1 VTPRLEVAAGI
12 GPGDLVAVTL
22 PPGPAWLELVP
33 EIWAAEA
40 AVLPLDH
47 RLPSLEAASL
57 VRHARPTVRIAGR
70 EGESAAVRLD
80 DGAPVEHGVALV
92 VHTSGTGGEPKLARF
107 DRSAVE
113 AAVEASTRA
122 LGARPSDRW
131 VCYLPVAH
139 IAGMLVLL
147 RGMLTGAPVTV
158 RPRFAPASIAG
169 DPEGAYVS
177 LVPTMVHRALGS
189 DADLSR
195 YRAILVGGSPLSPDL
210 RARAEGAGARVIET
224 YGLTESCG
232 GVVYDGR
239 PLDGV
244 EVRVDEGGGIE
255 LRGPTLM
262 RGYLHD
268 DEATERAFTGDGWL
282 RTGDAG
288 MIGPDGRLLVTGRL
302 DELIVSGGEKVWPS
316 EVEGVLLEHHKV
328 AEARIDG
335 VPDAE
340 WGERVVAQVVPRDP
354 SDPPTLDELRSLAA
368 SRLARHKA
376 PRELVLVERLPRT
389 SSGKLRRAP

>member
-1 VTPRLEVAAGI
+1 
-12 GPGDLVAVTL
+12 
-22 PPGPAWLELVP
+22 
-33 EIWAAEA
+33 
-40 AVLPLDH
+40 
-47 RLPSLEAASL
+47 
-57 VRHARPTVRIAGR
+57 
-70 EGESAAVRLD
+70 
-80 DGAPVEHGVALV
+80 
-92 VHTSGTGGEPKLARF
+92 
-107 DRSAVE
+107 
-113 AAVEASTRA
+113 
-122 LGARPSDRW
+122 
-131 VCYLPVAH
+131 
-139 IAGMLVLL
+139 
-147 RGMLTGAPVTV
+147 
-158 RPRFAPASIAG
+158 
-169 DPEGAYVS
+169 
-177 LVPTMVHRALGS
+177 
-189 DADLSR
+189 
-195 YRAILVGGSPLSPDL
+195 
-210 RARAEGAGARVIET
+210 VIET